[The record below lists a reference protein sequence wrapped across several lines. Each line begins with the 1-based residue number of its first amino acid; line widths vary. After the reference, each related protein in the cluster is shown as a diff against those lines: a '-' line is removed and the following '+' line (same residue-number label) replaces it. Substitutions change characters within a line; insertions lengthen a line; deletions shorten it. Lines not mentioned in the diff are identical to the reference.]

1 VAESRGPEQAAVP
14 RTVIVAARLAL
25 LLVAAVAVLAG
36 GSIALRDAG
45 NVVAGARYECPMHPE
60 VRSGKP
66 GQCPIC
72 AMALELKVDRSGPSS
87 MPGPPPGM
95 ADLTAVENVR
105 KHKVLDFVRFR
116 ALPVEVRELRGA
128 AWVEPDRTVSAVFY
142 KDQAYVITA
151 GDLATFS
158 PTQTP
163 ETSVALRL
171 ASAPLTDWDSACALL
186 HFELKETTPNQQAP
200 ALTPGQVGSL
210 QVERKPRNVLA
221 VSANA
226 VLQSPEGPYVLR
238 ALGGFKFEK
247 QRIEIAE
254 TFAKQGIA
262 VVLSGLQPQD
272 RVVARASFF
281 LDADRRLASHSAE
294 QDWGPR

>member
-1 VAESRGPEQAAVP
+1 MA
-14 RTVIVAARLAL
+14 LAL
-25 LLVAAVAVLAG
+25 NA
-36 GSIALRDAG
+36 
-45 NVVAGARYECPMHPE
+45 N
-60 VRSGKP
+60 
-66 GQCPIC
+66 
-72 AMALELKVDRSGPSS
+72 GPSATA
-87 MPGPPPGM
+87 GPLRGM

-158 PTQTP
+158 PTQAP
-163 ETSVALRL
+163 EKSVPVRL
-171 ASAPLTDWDSACALL
+171 ASVPPTDWDRASSQL
-186 HFELKETTPNQQAP
+186 HFELKEAAPSKQAP
-200 ALTPGQVGSL
+200 SLTPGQVGYL
-210 QVERKPRNVLA
+210 QVERKPRNVLT
-221 VSANA
+221 VSHDAI
-226 VLQSPEGPYVLR
+226 LQSPEGPYVLR

-247 QRIEIAE
+247 RRIEIAE

-262 VVLSGLQPQD
+262 VVLSGLEPQD

-281 LDADRRLASHSAE
+281 LDAERRLESHSAE

>member
-1 VAESRGPEQAAVP
+1 MLIA
-14 RTVIVAARLAL
+14 
-25 LLVAAVAVLAG
+25 AAVAVLAAVA
-36 GSIALRDAG
+36 IARRDPSG
-45 NVVAGARYECPMHPE
+45 EVSGARYGCPMHPE

-72 AMALELKVDRSGPSS
+72 GMALELNANGSGASS
-87 MPGPPPGM
+87 MPGPMPGM

-128 AWVEPDRTVSAVFY
+128 AWVEPDRTVSAIFY

-151 GDLATFS
+151 DDLATFS

-163 ETSVALRL
+163 EVSLPVRLTSAPRMDWDNATLRLRFELRGPALRKG
-171 ASAPLTDWDSACALL
+171 SA
-186 HFELKETTPNQQAP
+186 

-210 QVERKPRNVLA
+210 EVQRKPRNVLT
-221 VSANA
+221 VSVNA
-226 VLQSPEGPYVLR
+226 ILQSPEGPYVLR
-238 ALGGFKFEK
+238 ALGGFRFEK
-247 QRIEIAE
+247 RRIEIAE

-262 VVLSGLQPQD
+262 VVLSGLEPQD

-281 LDADRRLASHSAE
+281 LDADRRLESHSAE
-294 QDWGPR
+294 QDWGAQ